1 MGKQLNIRGVGEKTW
16 MVWVEKYGLSELL
29 GWLSPDW
36 QNRLP
41 KTQQTANALEQ
52 LQQAQHQ
59 LMANWLKGLGIP
71 LKAEQLEKIAAI
83 TTLNKPEQIEKMAVS
98 ETRKQALQQWLAAP
112 EIKQALQTL
121 QNLGISH

>member
-1 MGKQLNIRGVGEKTW
+1 
-16 MVWVEKYGLSELL
+16 
-29 GWLSPDW
+29 
-36 QNRLP
+36 
-41 KTQQTANALEQ
+41 
-52 LQQAQHQ
+52 
-59 LMANWLKGLGIP
+59 MANWLKGLGIP

-83 TTLNKPEQIEKMAVS
+83 TTLNESEQIEKMAVS